1 MNQNNNSIIL
11 TSSASKRIMN
21 VLSKDDS
28 SQFRVYVT
36 GGGCSGFQY
45 GFKFDDNQAFDDD
58 VIDFGSFKVLIDSLS
73 YPYLYGSTL
82 DFVEDLSGAKFVIN
96 NPNAKTSLESD
107 VASIIIKNVP
117 SIEKIRMVNSGT
129 EATMS
134 AIRLARGYTN
144 RNKIIKFDGCYH
156 GHVDSLLIKAGSGV
170 STFGLPDSPG
180 IPEDLAK
187 HTITCPYNN
196 IEAFIEIFN
205 SVKDDLASVIV
216 EPIAGNMGFVPGTLK
231 FLQTIRSYTE
241 TNNSLLIFDE
251 VMSGFRVSLGGAQE
265 IYNIKPDLTALG
277 KVIGGGL
284 PVGAFGGKKEIM
296 DYLAP
301 EGPVYQA
308 GTLSGNPLAMAAGA
322 TLLNLLIAQNP
333 YKGLEEKAKL
343 ILNGIKEIM
352 ISSGIPFSTNQI
364 GGMFGFFF
372 SEELPKNIS
381 DVSKTNDEMFSSFIN
396 SCIENGIYFAPSK
409 YEAGFISAKHGDT
422 EIDKTLEVINKIV
435 KTGEIKK

>member
-1 MNQNNNSIIL
+1 LNKIEKSIAL
-11 TSSASKRIMN
+11 
-21 VLSKDDS
+21 
-28 SQFRVYVT
+28 F
-36 GGGCSGFQY
+36 
-45 GFKFDDNQAFDDD
+45 NQAKSLMPGG
-58 VIDFGSFKVLIDSLS
+58 VNSPVRAFKNINGN
-73 YPYLYGSTL
+73 PIFFEKAQGAYLYDADGNKYIDYIGSWGPMIMGHSHP
-82 DFVEDLSGAKFVIN
+82 DVVNAIKKQVDLGTSYGA
-96 NPNAKTSLESD
+96 PTSLESD
-107 VASIIIKNVP
+107 VASLIIKNVP

-180 IPEDLAK
+180 IPKDLAK
-187 HTITCPYNN
+187 HTITSPYNDV
-196 IEAFIEIFN
+196 EAFIEIFN
-205 SVKDDLASVIV
+205 SVKDDLATVIV
-216 EPIAGNMGFVPGTLK
+216 EPIAGNMGFVPGTEEFLK
-231 FLQTIRSYTE
+231 TIRLHTE

-265 IYNIKPDLTALG
+265 IFNIKPDLTALG

-284 PVGAFGGKKEIM
+284 PVGAFGGKEEIM
-296 DYLAP
+296 NYLAP

-322 TLLNLLIAQNP
+322 TLLNLLITQNP
-333 YKGLEEKAKL
+333 FTELEEKAKL
-343 ILNGIKEIM
+343 MLNGLKEIM

-372 SEELPKNIS
+372 SEELPKNID

-396 SCIENGIYFAPSK
+396 ACIKNGIYFAPSK
-409 YEAGFISAKHGDT
+409 YEAGFISATHGNM
-422 EIDKTLEVINKIV
+422 EIDKTLEVVNKIV
-435 KTGEIKK
+435 KTGEINK

>member
-1 MNQNNNSIIL
+1 MPGGVNSPVRAFKNINGNPIFFEKAQGAYL
-11 TSSASKRIMN
+11 FDADGNKYIDYIGSWGPMIMGHSHPDIVNAIKKQAELGTS
-21 VLSKDDS
+21 
-28 SQFRVYVT
+28 
-36 GGGCSGFQY
+36 Y
-45 GFKFDDNQAFDDD
+45 GA
-58 VIDFGSFKVLIDSLS
+58 
-73 YPYLYGSTL
+73 P
-82 DFVEDLSGAKFVIN
+82 
-96 NPNAKTSLESD
+96 TSLESD
-107 VASIIIKNVP
+107 VASLIVKNVP

-134 AIRLARGYTN
+134 AIRLARGFTN
-144 RNKIIKFDGCYH
+144 KNKIIKFDGCYH

-187 HTITCPYNN
+187 HTITCPYND
-196 IEAFIEIFN
+196 IEAFIQIFN
-205 SVKDDLASVIV
+205 SVKDDLATVIV
-216 EPIAGNMGFVPGTLK
+216 EPIAGNMGFVPGTLE
-231 FLQTIRSYTE
+231 FLQTIRAYTE
-241 TNNSLLIFDE
+241 SNDSLLIFDE

-296 DYLAP
+296 NYLAP

-333 YKGLEEKAKL
+333 YKEFEEKAKV
-343 ILNGIKEIM
+343 ILNGVKEIM

-372 SEELPKNIS
+372 SEELPKNID
-381 DVSKTNDEMFSSFIN
+381 DVSKTNDELFSSFIN
-396 SCIENGIYFAPSK
+396 ACIQNGIYFAPSK
-409 YEAGFISAKHGDT
+409 YEAGFISATHGDM
-422 EIDKTLEVINKIV
+422 EIDKTLEVVNKIV
-435 KTGEIKK
+435 KTGEINK

>member
-1 MNQNNNSIIL
+1 MNKIEKSIAL
-11 TSSASKRIMN
+11 
-21 VLSKDDS
+21 
-28 SQFRVYVT
+28 F
-36 GGGCSGFQY
+36 
-45 GFKFDDNQAFDDD
+45 NQAKSLMPGG
-58 VIDFGSFKVLIDSLS
+58 VNSPVRAFKNINGN
-73 YPYLYGSTL
+73 PIFFEKAQGAYLYDADGNKYIDYIGSWGPMIMGHSHP
-82 DFVEDLSGAKFVIN
+82 DVVNAIKKQVDLGTSYGA
-96 NPNAKTSLESD
+96 PTSLESD
-107 VASIIIKNVP
+107 VASLIIKNVP

-187 HTITCPYNN
+187 HTITCPYNDV
-196 IEAFIEIFN
+196 EAFIEIFN
-205 SVKDDLASVIV
+205 SVKDDLATVIV
-216 EPIAGNMGFVPGTLK
+216 EPIAGNMGFVPGTEEFLK
-231 FLQTIRSYTE
+231 TIRSYTE

-265 IYNIKPDLTALG
+265 IFNIKPDLTALG

-284 PVGAFGGKKEIM
+284 PVGAFGGKEEIM
-296 DYLAP
+296 NYLAP

-322 TLLNLLIAQNP
+322 TLLGLLITQNP
-333 YKGLEEKAKL
+333 FKELEEKAKL
-343 ILNGIKEIM
+343 MLNGMKEIM

-372 SEELPKNIS
+372 SDELPKNID
-381 DVSKTNDEMFSSFIN
+381 DVSKTNDGIFSSFIN
-396 SCIENGIYFAPSK
+396 ACIKNGIYFAPSK
-409 YEAGFISAKHGDT
+409 YEAGFISAKHGNK
-422 EIDKTLEVINKIV
+422 EIDKTLEVVNKII
-435 KTGEIKK
+435 KTGEINK

>member
-1 MNQNNNSIIL
+1 MPGGVNSPVRAFKNINGNPIFFNKAKGAYL
-11 TSSASKRIMN
+11 FDADGNKYIDFIGSWGPMIMGHSHPDIVN
-21 VLSKDDS
+21 AIK
-28 SQFRVYVT
+28 
-36 GGGCSGFQY
+36 
-45 GFKFDDNQAFDDD
+45 NQAEL
-58 VIDFGSFKVLIDSLS
+58 GTS
-73 YPYLYGSTL
+73 Y
-82 DFVEDLSGAKFVIN
+82 GAPTK
-96 NPNAKTSLESD
+96 LESD
-107 VASIIIKNVP
+107 VASLIIESVP

-134 AIRLARGYTN
+134 AIRLARGFTK

-180 IPEDLAK
+180 IPKDLAK
-187 HTITCPYNN
+187 HTITCPYND

-205 SVKDDLASVIV
+205 TVQEDLAAVIV
-216 EPIAGNMGFVPGTLK
+216 EPIAGNMGFVPGKVDFLK
-231 FLQTIRSYTE
+231 TIREHTKS
-241 TNNSLLIFDE
+241 NNSILIFDE

-308 GTLSGNPLAMAAGA
+308 GTLSGNPLAMAAGS
-322 TLLNLLIAQNP
+322 TLLNLLIDKNP
-333 YKGLEEKAKL
+333 YEELEKNAKQML
-343 ILNGIKEIM
+343 DGMKEIM
-352 ISSGIPFSTNQI
+352 DSAGISFSTNQI

-372 SEELPKNIS
+372 SEMLPANIE
-381 DVSKTNDEMFSSFIN
+381 DVSKTNDILFSSFIN
-396 SCIENGIYFAPSK
+396 ACLKNGIYFAPSK
-409 YEAGFISAKHGDT
+409 YEAGFISTMHGKI
-422 EIDKTLEVINKIV
+422 EIDKTLEVVNKII
-435 KTGEIKK
+435 KSGEIKYEV